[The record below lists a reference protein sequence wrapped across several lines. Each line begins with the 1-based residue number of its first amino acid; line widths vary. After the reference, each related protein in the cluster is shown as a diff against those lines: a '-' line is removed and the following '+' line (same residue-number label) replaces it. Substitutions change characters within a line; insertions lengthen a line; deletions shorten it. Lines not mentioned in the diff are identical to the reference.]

1 MEKRKDLRVQKTH
14 DAILA
19 AFKAMI
25 CEMDA
30 NKITVKS
37 LTERARIHRQTFYL
51 HYSSLEDLYDEIFS
65 ETLAKFRAS
74 AANMEPPFDM
84 RDYHRRFFIQCS
96 QLEKYEERILCSPSY
111 YFYGKR
117 LLQAG
122 LMQSQSQYN
131 PYEQWAP
138 EVQEMIRR
146 FLFVNLLDFYRQWVM
161 SGKKMSLEELTVLS
175 SKLMFNGLTE
185 FIDPVPNPAGGI

>member
-1 MEKRKDLRVQKTH
+1 MERKKDLRVQKTH
-14 DAILA
+14 EAIQR

-30 NKITVKS
+30 NKITVKA

-51 HYSSLEDLYDEIFS
+51 HYNSLEDLYEEVFR
-65 ETLAKFRAS
+65 ETLAKFRNSS
-74 AANMEPPFDM
+74 AVLEPPFDM
-84 RDYHRRFFIQCS
+84 RDYHRRFFLQCS
-96 QLEKYEERILCSPSY
+96 QLEKHEERILCSPSY
-111 YFYGKR
+111 YFYGKK
-117 LLQAG
+117 LLLAG

-131 PYEQWAP
+131 PYEQWPP

-146 FLFVNLLDFYRQWVM
+146 FLYVNLLDFYRQWVI

-175 SKLMFNGLTE
+175 SKLMFNGLSE
-185 FIDPVPNPAGGI
+185 FLNPIPNPAGQI